1 MAEMDIG
8 YFGDERLKKMAHG
21 LLNACPIG
29 RRFACASLGIRGL
42 RKLSSDASS

>member
-21 LLNACPIG
+21 CCSAFAIG
-29 RRFACASLGIRGL
+29 RRFASASLGMIGPRRSNSG
-42 RKLSSDASS
+42 DF